1 MATSGSVTTNA
12 YDGRS
17 LTFSWSR
24 ASYSV
29 ENNTTTI
36 TWSLKGSGSQT
47 QWFMSG
53 PFLVRINDV
62 QQYYSSS
69 RIQLKNGTTVASGS
83 YTVQHDSV
91 GWGAFTVY
99 IEAAVYSYSVN
110 VSASQQFVMESIPRA
125 TTPSV
130 SGTLKMG
137 NTVTINL
144 PRASSSFTHIVTYS
158 FGSIWDTISSNAGAS
173 VQWTIPRNL
182 ATQIPNGT
190 TGTLYISAQT
200 ISNGQNIGTKQISVT
215 LQVSDSDVPSISS
228 VSVAEAVSGLA
239 SKFGF
244 YVQGKSRLSVG
255 ISASGIYGSTIQS
268 YSASLNGVNY
278 SGSSFTTDYIYASG
292 TLSITVRDSRGRTA
306 TTTRSISVTA
316 YNAPSI
322 ATLTAA
328 RVNSS
333 GVSDEENG
341 TYLRVAYSFSITSL
355 SNKNDKTYTLQYKAS
370 TASSWTTLASG
381 SVYSANTVYLST
393 SGILDVDQSYDVRL
407 IITDYFN
414 SGVTAVASVSVAFVL
429 VDYHQSG
436 RGMAIGKVAEITNRF
451 DVALQSTFR
460 NAVTV
465 DGNTTLNGL
474 TSLQGG
480 TWLHNASG
488 TGGTAG
494 YVCVARITH
503 NRTWSNST
511 LKFTIAQR
519 GLTALADLYV
529 QFGGQDN
536 TDPPLNSFQ
545 FVGSGNFR
553 AYIVKVAT
561 STWDLYIGK
570 QESWDSIAI
579 VGFQGDFGYNS
590 PSQTKVEWRDIQ
602 ASSVPSG
609 YTQATNFMTNNAVEF
624 IINPVMSDYVV
635 EQGTSGI
642 WRYRKMNSGVS
653 ECWGTWTGTLNLGE
667 NNYSGFQYTAAQQI
681 SLPSGLFTGD
691 GPRFWVDM
699 GPSQFIAL
707 CRAFSRTN
715 TWVRFVACGHM
726 NVSQSSCTVFLYCQ
740 GNWK

>member
-158 FGSIWDTISSNAGAS
+158 FGSIWDTISSSAGAS

-519 GLTALADLYV
+519 ALTTLVDLYV

-726 NVSQSSCTVFLYCQ
+726 NISQSECTVFLYCQ